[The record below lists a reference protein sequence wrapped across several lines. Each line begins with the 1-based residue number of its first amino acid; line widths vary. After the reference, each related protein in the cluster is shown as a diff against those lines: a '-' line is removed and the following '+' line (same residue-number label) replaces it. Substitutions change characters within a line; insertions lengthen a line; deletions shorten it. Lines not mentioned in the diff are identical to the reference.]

1 MQNKTPITLCW
12 FRRDLRLHDQSAL
25 SHALKSGH
33 PVLCVFI
40 FDKEILD
47 RLEEKADRRVTFLH
61 DTLSEIKEQLKVRGS
76 DLCVKYGTS
85 RQAWEE
91 LTEEYTIR
99 SVYTNRD
106 YEPYP
111 RKRDEQIGHYL
122 QAKGIAFHTCK
133 DQVIFEPGEVLKD
146 DGKPY
151 TVYTPFANKW
161 LAKKTP
167 AHFAPHVCEIQA
179 NSFLNITGLPM
190 PSLAQMGFIR
200 ADFPI
205 PPLSPSDAL
214 ISHYEQTRNFP
225 ALQNGTSHLGI
236 HLRFGTVSIRELALR
251 AESLSLVFLKEL
263 IWREFFMQILFHF
276 PRVENH
282 AFRPEYDR
290 ISWRNDET
298 EFLLWC
304 EGRTGY
310 PMVDAGMRELN
321 ATGFMHN
328 RVRMVTASF
337 LTKHL
342 LIDWRLGERYFARK
356 LLDFDLSANNG
367 NWQWAA
373 GCGCDAAPYFRVFN
387 PQTQAE
393 KFDPKGAYIRTWVPE
408 FDSLNYSKPVVD
420 HKMARERVLRVFK
433 EALNEA

>member
-1 MQNKTPITLCW
+1 MQHKTPVTLCW
-12 FRRDLRLHDQSAL
+12 FRRDLRLNDQAAL

-61 DTLSEIKEQLKVRGS
+61 DTLAQIKERLNGLGS
-76 DLCVKYGTS
+76 DLCVKYGTPG
-85 RQAWEE
+85 QVWEE
-91 LTEEYTIR
+91 LTEEFTV
-99 SVYTNRD
+99 SAVYTNRD
-106 YEPYP
+106 YEPYA
-111 RKRDEQIGHYL
+111 RKRDEQVGNFL
-122 QAKGIAFHTCK
+122 KAKGISFYTYK
-133 DQVIFEPGEVLKD
+133 DQVIFEPGEILKD

-167 AHFAPHVCEIQA
+167 AHFAPHVCEA
-179 NSFLNITGLPM
+179 KADSFLNISGLTM
-190 PSLAQMGFIR
+190 PTLAHMGFLR
-200 ADFPI
+200 ADFPV
-205 PPLSPSDAL
+205 PPLNPSDAL
-214 ISHYEQTRNFP
+214 ISHYEQNRNFP
-225 ALQNGTSHLGI
+225 ARQNGTSHLGL
-236 HLRFGTVSIRELALR
+236 HLRFGTVSIRELARR

-263 IWREFFMQILFHF
+263 IWREFFMQILFYF
-276 PRVENH
+276 PHVEKR

-290 ISWRNDET
+290 ISWRNDEK
-298 EFLLWC
+298 EFLRWC
-304 EGRTGY
+304 EGKTGY

-342 LIDWRLGERYFARK
+342 LIDWRWGERYFAGK

-393 KFDPKGAYIRTWVPE
+393 KFDPKGEYIRTWVPE
-408 FDSLNYSKPVVD
+408 FDSLNYAKPIVE

-433 EALNEA
+433 EALNPG